1 MGMIQP
7 KKRPSERRFSW
18 FMHLGTC
25 YKRGYEAQKAGEPF
39 DGPVTPYRN
48 GSGVQ
53 QQRRGA
59 WERGYKRAES
69 GLPMDDS
76 NG

>member
-1 MGMIQP
+1 MGMTKPKQP
-7 KKRPSERRFSW
+7 ASNRRFSW
-18 FMHLGTC
+18 FLHIGTC
-25 YKRGYEAQKAGEPF
+25 YKRGYEAQQAGEPF
-39 DGPVTPYRN
+39 ESPYRT

-59 WERGYKRAES
+59 WERGYKRAAQ
-69 GLPMDDS
+69 GLPLDDS

>member
-1 MGMIQP
+1 MSVP
-7 KKRPSERRFSW
+7 KKAISDRRFAW
-18 FMHLGTC
+18 FLHLGTC

-39 DGPVTPYRN
+39 KPSPYRN

-69 GLPMDDS
+69 GLPLDDT